1 MLCLCLFSFFFL
13 CNYLLNFSMKT
24 ISTGTVVLQDSG
36 FKEAN
41 FGDNVTLRCSCQ
53 NEKLALFTWYQ
64 QRLGGTPELISRW
77 AKGSP
82 SPTVM
87 QRFRERFHIVQSP
100 GELQTNLLTIT
111 GLQATDSAT
120 YFCGVQVFGP
130 IQFKLGRGEPL
141 ELSCTVEAE
150 ACSGEKSVYWLK
162 HGASQVIVH
171 PGEDCETSA
180 RNCTVRLGIQ
190 SVEPTDAGVYY
201 CVLSSC
207 GEILFGNGTEVQIT
221 GAFNSF
227 IHIFTFEIHLEEI
240 GLLKSHC
247 ALLLSKITRTYSS
260 RRHVPCSMYQ
270 KTNIVIALEPQVAD
284 PGSRLI
290 CGGVT
295 PQKFSE

>member
-1 MLCLCLFSFFFL
+1 FSFF
-13 CNYLLNFSMKT
+13 CTSVNFSMET

-41 FGDNVTLRCSCQ
+41 IGDNVTLRCSCQ
-53 NEKLALFTWYQ
+53 DEKLALFTWYQ

-77 AKGSP
+77 AKGAP

-87 QRFRERFHIVQSP
+87 QRFRQRFNIVQSP
-100 GELQTNLLTIT
+100 GEHQTNLLTIT

-120 YFCGVQVFGP
+120 YFCGVHVFGS
-130 IQFKLGRGEPL
+130 IQFGDGIFVRVRASASYTQSVVQAEASAELGRGEPL

-150 ACSGEKSVYWLK
+150 TCSGEKSVYWLK

-171 PGEDCETSA
+171 PGEDCETSV

-221 GAFNSF
+221 GPNASHVLVYWLSTSLGLFIVATVALMIVVYNLKRKLTTNGRGKNKKFSQLKSIIVVPNSF
-227 IHIFTFEIHLEEI
+227 LH
-240 GLLKSHC
+240 
-247 ALLLSKITRTYSS
+247 
-260 RRHVPCSMYQ
+260 
-270 KTNIVIALEPQVAD
+270 
-284 PGSRLI
+284 
-290 CGGVT
+290 
-295 PQKFSE
+295 